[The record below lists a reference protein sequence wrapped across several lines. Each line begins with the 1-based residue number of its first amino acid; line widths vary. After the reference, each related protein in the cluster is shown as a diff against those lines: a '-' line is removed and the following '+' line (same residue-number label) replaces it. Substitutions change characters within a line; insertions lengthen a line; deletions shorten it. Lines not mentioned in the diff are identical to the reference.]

1 MTDHMFQETCA
12 DIRATDEISFKL
24 MGVVPLV
31 SGASFLALFLK
42 DPIST
47 NAPVVFC
54 LALYAALITLG
65 LFRWELRNI
74 QTCSWLRRRREALEK
89 TKQPGA
95 PLLIDER
102 IGELRVGDRRIGDL
116 RIGKLRIGDLR
127 IGKTEAEKLIY
138 SVTILAW
145 LSIPPL
151 LCPLHNFTWLL
162 LAYIPAATLVVAA
175 TALTVLAKVKF
186 PEMTIGTEVASSA

>member
-1 MTDHMFQETCA
+1 
-12 DIRATDEISFKL
+12 
-24 MGVVPLV
+24 
-31 SGASFLALFLK
+31 
-42 DPIST
+42 
-47 NAPVVFC
+47 
-54 LALYAALITLG
+54 LYAALITLG

-74 QTCSWLRRRREALEK
+74 QTCDWLRRRREALEK
-89 TKQPGA
+89 TKQLGA
-95 PLLIDER
+95 PMLIDER
-102 IGELRVGDRRIGDL
+102 IGELRVGDRRIADR

-138 SVTILAW
+138 SLTILAW

-151 LCPLHNFTWLL
+151 LLHKFTWLL

-175 TALTVLAKVKF
+175 TALTVLAKVKA